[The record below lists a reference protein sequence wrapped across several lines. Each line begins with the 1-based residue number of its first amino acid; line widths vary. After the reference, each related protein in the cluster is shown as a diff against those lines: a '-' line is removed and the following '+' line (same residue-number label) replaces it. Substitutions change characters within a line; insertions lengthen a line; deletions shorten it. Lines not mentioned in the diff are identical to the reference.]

1 MDSKACWTLGR
12 WLGFEK
18 RRENRKFMT
27 RCFTKAQNLR
37 RFYFVIP
44 LLIADDAD
52 RNAVISRSADGRSRF
67 QNFLTGAF
75 ATEMHLC
82 LPTKLK
88 KKQPYMNMEEMER
101 KTAKKYERKTR
112 HSSDTLRRLDAW
124 AQSLGKYFRLKNW
137 TKTSSTTGGGVRN
150 ADRSSA
156 GQQRRLHFVVLSRPT
171 CKRHVSSVD

>member
-1 MDSKACWTLGR
+1 MRVSRDFVNIIKAKKMKIKIETSLSVDSKACWTLGR

-18 RRENRKFMT
+18 RRGNRKFMT

-52 RNAVISRSADGRSRF
+52 RNAVISRSADGRGRF

-88 KKQPYMNMEEMER
+88 KQPYMDMEEME
-101 KTAKKYERKTR
+101 
-112 HSSDTLRRLDAW
+112 
-124 AQSLGKYFRLKNW
+124 
-137 TKTSSTTGGGVRN
+137 
-150 ADRSSA
+150 
-156 GQQRRLHFVVLSRPT
+156 
-171 CKRHVSSVD
+171 